1 MSAEATPGHTWHE
14 APWTRPP
21 VQVGPRFVAALAW
34 ALELHGTQRKKGAD
48 VPYVAHLLAV
58 AGLVLD
64 DGGSEKQAAAALL
77 HDVLEDTGATAAE
90 VRERFGRKV
99 ARIVVAC
106 TDVSAD
112 AKRGKNAKHGKDAKH
127 GKGRKREKRDA
138 STWRARKERSIA
150 KLQDPATPRGV
161 LRVRAADALV
171 NARAIVAD
179 LRRIG
184 PETWLRF
191 NAGAV
196 DQLWYHRSVAV
207 ALQARH
213 PGLLTDELRVT
224 VREMERLAGWW
235 FDVGDPQP
243 GRRPDRSTPR

>member
-1 MSAEATPGHTWHE
+1 MSADDEKAWAT
-14 APWTRPP
+14 APWTRAP
-21 VQVGPRFVAALAW
+21 VQVGPRFVAALDW
-34 ALELHGTQRKKGAD
+34 AIELHGSQRKKGSD

-77 HDVLEDTGATAAE
+77 HDVLEDTDTTPDEIRA
-90 VRERFGRKV
+90 RFGKKV

-106 TDVSAD
+106 TDVPVGGTHSK
-112 AKRGKNAKHGKDAKH
+112 KRA
-127 GKGRKREKRDA
+127 RRDA

-150 KLQDPATPRGV
+150 KLVDPATPRGV

-184 PETWLRF
+184 PETWTRF
-191 NAGAV
+191 HAGAV

-207 ALQARH
+207 ALQLRH
-213 PGLLTDELRVT
+213 PGPLTDELRAT

-235 FDVGDPQP
+235 FDLGDPQP
-243 GRRPDRSTPR
+243 GRRR

>member
-1 MSAEATPGHTWHE
+1 VSGEPTGQG

-21 VQVGPRFVAALAW
+21 VQVGPRFVAALDW
-34 ALELHGTQRKKGAD
+34 ALELHGTQRKKGSD

-77 HDVLEDTGATAAE
+77 HDALEDTRATADE

-106 TDVSAD
+106 TDVPVG
-112 AKRGKNAKHGKDAKH
+112 AKPGKDAKPGKC
-127 GKGRKREKRDA
+127 GKGRKGGKRAERDA

-150 KLQDPATPRGV
+150 TLHDPATPRGV

-171 NARAIVAD
+171 NARSIVAD

-207 ALQARH
+207 ALQSRH
-213 PGLLTDELRVT
+213 PGLLTDELRAT

-235 FDVGDPQP
+235 FDVGDPQL
-243 GRRPDRSTPR
+243 GRRPD

>member
-1 MSAEATPGHTWHE
+1 MPGDHASSDGTAWE
-14 APWTRPP
+14 GVPWTRAP
-21 VQVGPRFVAALAW
+21 VQVGPRFVAALDW
-34 ALELHGTQRKKGAD
+34 AIELHGTQRKKGSD

-77 HDVLEDTGATAAE
+77 HDVLEDTDATAAE

-106 TDVSAD
+106 SDTPVDG
-112 AKRGKNAKHGKDAKH
+112 KRGKHSKHPSKH
-127 GKGRKREKRDA
+127 PSKRDA

-150 KLQDPATPRGV
+150 KLHDPSTSRGA

-207 ALQARH
+207 ALQSRL

-224 VREMERLAGWW
+224 VREMEQLAGWW
-235 FDVGDPQP
+235 FDLGDHQP
-243 GRRPDRSTPR
+243 GRRSN

>member
-1 MSAEATPGHTWHE
+1 MPGDASKRDGSAGEGASWMR
-14 APWTRPP
+14 AP
-21 VQVGPRFVAALAW
+21 VHVGPRFVAALDCAI
-34 ALELHGTQRKKGAD
+34 ELHGAQRKKGSD

-64 DGGSEKQAAAALL
+64 DGGTEKHAAAALL
-77 HDVLEDTGATAAE
+77 HDVLEDTDATAAE

-106 TDVSAD
+106 SDTPGDG
-112 AKRGKNAKHGKDAKH
+112 KRSKRSKHTEH
-127 GKGRKREKRDA
+127 PPKRDA
-138 STWRARKERSIA
+138 STWRVRKERSIA
-150 KLQDPATPRGV
+150 KLHDPSTSRGA

-171 NARAIVAD
+171 NARSIVAD

-207 ALQARH
+207 ALQQRL

-224 VREMERLAGWW
+224 VREMEQLAGWW
-235 FDVGDPQP
+235 FDLGDHQP
-243 GRRPDRSTPR
+243 GRRSN

>member
-1 MSAEATPGHTWHE
+1 VSADDAAHE
-14 APWTRPP
+14 RAAANKDWADAPWTRAP
-21 VQVGPRFVAALAW
+21 VHVGPRFVAALDW
-34 ALELHGTQRKKGAD
+34 AIELHGSQRKKGSD

-64 DGGSEKQAAAALL
+64 DSGTEKQAAAALL
-77 HDVLEDTGATAAE
+77 HDALEDTDATADE
-90 VRERFGRKV
+90 IRRRFGRKV

-106 TDVSAD
+106 TDVPAD
-112 AKRGKNAKHGKDAKH
+112 IPTD
-127 GKGRKREKRDA
+127 GRKRSKRSKRDA

-150 KLQDPATPRGV
+150 KLLDPATPTGV

-184 PETWLRF
+184 PETWSRF

-207 ALQARH
+207 ALQQRH

-235 FDVGDPQP
+235 FDLGDPQP
-243 GRRPDRSTPR
+243 GGRPSRPRR

>member
-1 MSAEATPGHTWHE
+1 MPGDASTRDGSAGEG
-14 APWTRPP
+14 APWMRAP
-21 VQVGPRFVAALAW
+21 VHVGPRFVAALDW
-34 ALELHGTQRKKGAD
+34 AIELHGAQRKKGSD

-64 DGGSEKQAAAALL
+64 DGGTEKQAVAALL
-77 HDVLEDTGATAAE
+77 HDVLEDTDATHAE

-106 TDVSAD
+106 SDTPVSTKHAKH
-112 AKRGKNAKHGKDAKH
+112 AKRAKHPP
-127 GKGRKREKRDA
+127 KRDA
-138 STWRARKERSIA
+138 STWRARKKRSIA
-150 KLQDPATPRGV
+150 KLHDPSTSRGA

-196 DQLWYHRSVAV
+196 DQLWYHRSVAI
-207 ALQARH
+207 ALQPRL

-224 VREMERLAGWW
+224 VREMEELAGWW
-235 FDVGDPQP
+235 FDLGDHQP
-243 GRRPDRSTPR
+243 GRRSD

>member
-1 MSAEATPGHTWHE
+1 
-14 APWTRPP
+14 
-21 VQVGPRFVAALAW
+21 
-34 ALELHGTQRKKGAD
+34 
-48 VPYVAHLLAV
+48 
-58 AGLVLD
+58 
-64 DGGSEKQAAAALL
+64 
-77 HDVLEDTGATAAE
+77 
-90 VRERFGRKV
+90 
-99 ARIVVAC
+99 
-106 TDVSAD
+106 
-112 AKRGKNAKHGKDAKH
+112 
-127 GKGRKREKRDA
+127 
-138 STWRARKERSIA
+138 
-150 KLQDPATPRGV
+150 
-161 LRVRAADALV
+161 VRAADALV
-171 NARAIVAD
+171 NARSIVAD

>member
-1 MSAEATPGHTWHE
+1 MSAEETPDHVWHD

-21 VQVGPRFVAALAW
+21 VQVGPRFVAALDW
-34 ALELHGTQRKKGAD
+34 ARELHGTQRKKGSD

-77 HDVLEDTGATAAE
+77 HDVLEDTDATADQ

-106 TDVSAD
+106 TDVPVDAKHD
-112 AKRGKNAKHGKDAKH
+112 KQAKRGKPDP
-127 GKGRKREKRDA
+127 RDA
-138 STWRARKERSIA
+138 SSWRARKERSIA

-171 NARAIVAD
+171 NARSIVAD

-213 PGLLTDELRVT
+213 PGLLSDELRAT

-243 GRRPDRSTPR
+243 GRRPD

>member
-1 MSAEATPGHTWHE
+1 VSAERTGPG

-21 VQVGPRFVAALAW
+21 VQVGPRFVAALDW
-34 ALELHGTQRKKGAD
+34 ALELHGTQRKKGSD

-77 HDVLEDTGATAAE
+77 HDVLEDTRATADE

-106 TDVSAD
+106 TDVPVGTKS
-112 AKRGKNAKHGKDAKH
+112 
-127 GKGRKREKRDA
+127 GKGKGKHKGTSDPRDA

-150 KLQDPATPRGV
+150 KLHDPATPRGV

-171 NARAIVAD
+171 NARSIVAD

-207 ALQARH
+207 ALQSRH
-213 PGLLTDELRVT
+213 PGLLTDELRAT

-243 GRRPDRSTPR
+243 GRRPD

>member
-1 MSAEATPGHTWHE
+1 MQQARAEA
-14 APWTRPP
+14 AWTRAP
-21 VQVGPRFVAALAW
+21 VLVGPRFVAALDW
-34 ALELHGTQRKKGAD
+34 AIELHGEQRKKGSD

-64 DGGSEKQAAAALL
+64 DGGTEKHAAAALL
-77 HDVLEDTGATAAE
+77 HDALEDTDATVDE
-90 VRERFGRKV
+90 IRRRFGRKV
-99 ARIVVAC
+99 ARIVVGC
-106 TDVSAD
+106 TDVPAD
-112 AKRGKNAKHGKDAKH
+112 DER
-127 GKGRKREKRDA
+127 RSKRDA

-150 KLQDPATPRGV
+150 KLLDPATPRGV

-184 PETWLRF
+184 PETWTRF

-207 ALQARH
+207 ALQQRH

-224 VREMERLAGWW
+224 VREMEQLAGWW
-235 FDVGDPQP
+235 FDLGDPQL
-243 GRRPDRSTPR
+243 GRRRSEPPARGEA

>member
-1 MSAEATPGHTWHE
+1 
-14 APWTRPP
+14 
-21 VQVGPRFVAALAW
+21 VQVGPRFVAALDW
-34 ALELHGTQRKKGAD
+34 AIECHGTQRKKGSD

-64 DGGSEKQAAAALL
+64 DGGTEKQAAAALL
-77 HDVLEDTGATAAE
+77 HDVLEDTDATAEE

-106 TDVSAD
+106 SDVPAD
-112 AKRGKNAKHGKDAKH
+112 GKHTKQ
-127 GKGRKREKRDA
+127 RKVQAEKQSGKRDA

-150 KLQDPATPRGV
+150 KLYDPSTPRGA

-196 DQLWYHRSVAV
+196 DQLWYHRSVAI
-207 ALQARH
+207 ALQQRH

-224 VREMERLAGWW
+224 VREMEQLAGWW
-235 FDVGDPQP
+235 FDVGDHQP
-243 GRRPDRSTPR
+243 GRRSNPPGV

>member
-1 MSAEATPGHTWHE
+1 MPADAESKNAASRDDSAWES
-14 APWTRPP
+14 APWTRAP
-21 VQVGPRFVAALAW
+21 VHVGPRFVAALDW
-34 ALELHGTQRKKGAD
+34 AIELHGTQRKKGSD

-64 DGGSEKQAAAALL
+64 DGGTEKQAAAALL
-77 HDVLEDTGATAAE
+77 HDVLEDTDATAAE

-106 TDVSAD
+106 SDTPVD
-112 AKRGKNAKHGKDAKH
+112 GKHAKHSKH
-127 GKGRKREKRDA
+127 PAKRDA

-150 KLQDPATPRGV
+150 KLHDPSTSRGA

-171 NARAIVAD
+171 NARSIVAD

-207 ALQARH
+207 ALQQRL

-224 VREMERLAGWW
+224 VREMEQLAGWW
-235 FDVGDPQP
+235 FDLGDHQP
-243 GRRPDRSTPR
+243 GRRAN

>member
-1 MSAEATPGHTWHE
+1 VSAEDTPETAWHD

-21 VQVGPRFVAALAW
+21 VQVGPRFVAALDW
-34 ALELHGTQRKKGAD
+34 ALELHGTQRKKGSD

-77 HDVLEDTGATAAE
+77 HDALEDTGATAAE

-106 TDVSAD
+106 TDVPV
-112 AKRGKNAKHGKDAKH
+112 DAKH
-127 GKGRKREKRDA
+127 GKRGKHGNAAERDA
-138 STWRARKERSIA
+138 STWRDRKERSIA

-171 NARAIVAD
+171 NARSIVAD

-243 GRRPDRSTPR
+243 GRRPD

>member
-1 MSAEATPGHTWHE
+1 VSAEETPEQTWHD

-21 VQVGPRFVAALAW
+21 VQVGPRFVAALDW
-34 ALELHGTQRKKGAD
+34 ALELHGTQRKKGSD

-77 HDVLEDTGATAAE
+77 HDVLEDTTATADE
-90 VRERFGRKV
+90 VLERFGRTV
-99 ARIVVAC
+99 TRIVVAC
-106 TDVSAD
+106 TDVPV
-112 AKRGKNAKHGKDAKH
+112 GAKHGKHGKH
-127 GKGRKREKRDA
+127 GKSGKGGKGAKRDPRDA

-171 NARAIVAD
+171 NARSIVAD

-196 DQLWYHRSVAV
+196 DQLWYHRSVAI

-243 GRRPDRSTPR
+243 GRRPD